1 MKPFVI
7 TRTFDAPIDL
17 MFKVWTDPAHLQKWL
32 APKGTI
38 SHFVKADVRTGG
50 SVHYYTQMPDG
61 TKMWGMTEYQEI
73 TKPSTLVYNQ
83 WFSDEK
89 GGVTTH
95 PMSQTWPKLMRT
107 TVKFEPQGN
116 QTKLT
121 LEWIPLD
128 ATKEELETF
137 EQAMAGMNQGWGGTF
152 EQLDQYL
159 KEVP

>member
-1 MKPFVI
+1 
-7 TRTFDAPIDL
+7 
-17 MFKVWTDPAHLQKWL
+17 
-32 APKGTI
+32 
-38 SHFVKADVRTGG
+38 
-50 SVHYYTQMPDG
+50 MPDG